1 MAVALT
7 GLRLPAQKGTGLPF
21 GSPASTTIDLGAK
34 RYVWLCDGM
43 TQKKTLLASMSPFA
57 LSGVS
62 IPAPVLMRCL
72 ISINR
77 KCLKAQEV
85 RFNVT
90 SAVKKHNLLEQIFI
104 H

>member
-1 MAVALT
+1 MLAVDCTELA
-7 GLRLPAQKGTGLPF
+7 
-21 GSPASTTIDLGAK
+21 
-34 RYVWLCDGM
+34 
-43 TQKKTLLASMSPFA
+43 LLASKVTSLPEGSPIQPTIVEVCVYA
-57 LSGVS
+57 DTKKDASGVCIALDLSGRP

-85 RFNVT
+85 RLNVT
-90 SAVKKHNLLEQIFI
+90 SVVKKHNLLEQIFI

>member
-7 GLRLPAQKGTGLPF
+7 GLELPASKGTGLPF
-21 GSPASTTIDLGAK
+21 GSPASTTIDLGAMC
-34 RYVWLCDGM
+34 YVWLCDGM
-43 TQKKTLLASMSPFA
+43 TQKKTLLASVSPLT
-57 LSGVS
+57 LSGVP
-62 IPAPVLMRCL
+62 IPAPVLLRCL

-90 SAVKKHNLLEQIFI
+90 SAVKKHNLLEQVFT

>member
-7 GLRLPAQKGTGLPF
+7 GLRLPASKGTGLPF
-21 GSPASTTIDLGAK
+21 GSPASTTIDFGAK
-34 RYVWLCDGM
+34 RYVWPCDGM
-43 TQKKTLLASMSPFA
+43 TQKKTLLASVSPLT
-57 LSGVS
+57 LSGVP
-62 IPAPVLMRCL
+62 IPAPVLLRCL

-90 SAVKKHNLLEQIFI
+90 SVVKKHNLLEQIFI

>member
-1 MAVALT
+1 
-7 GLRLPAQKGTGLPF
+7 
-21 GSPASTTIDLGAK
+21 
-34 RYVWLCDGM
+34 VWLCDGM
-43 TQKKTLLASMSPFA
+43 TQKKTLLASVSPFA

-90 SAVKKHNLLEQIFI
+90 SAVKKHNLLEQDFT